1 MNDQNC
7 TSLLRK
13 CECGYYFGKK
23 EDIKVCPHC
32 KRDRKTCSK
41 PKSFKWVKDP
51 ESGRFINTGFRYDTC
66 NYHGSRKAVVGAT
79 QNRTKE
85 DFDLSNHGNGKTDEE
100 LQESFLEKHVNTE
113 EPTFLVDARTATG
126 FVPKVDKD
134 GELFNVW
141 SDEIENPKI
150 YDLRGELAL
159 LRTYLQFT
167 VAGHGDYPEATD
179 IRLAQKLMEQ
189 ITNAITNL
197 MELEIKLKLLVDVS
211 DVKMMIEKVIGVI
224 LESNIS
230 PQEKIKLA
238 EEIQRVTSE

>member
-1 MNDQNC
+1 MSDKTC

-13 CECGYYFGKK
+13 CDCGWYFGKDK
-23 EDIKVCPHC
+23 EVLKCPHC
-32 KRDRKTCSK
+32 NKDRKTCSK
-41 PKSFKWVKDP
+41 PRSFKWVKHP
-51 ESGRFINTGFRYDTC
+51 ETGKYVCTGFRYETC
-66 NYHGSRKAVVGAT
+66 NYHGNRKPMMGKDD
-79 QNRTKE
+79 QKTKE
-85 DFDLSNHGNGKTDEE
+85 VFDLSGQGNGKTDEE
-100 LQESFLEKHVNTE
+100 LQEMFLEKHVNTE
-113 EPTFLVDARTATG
+113 SPDFLVDSRTATG
-126 FVPKVDKD
+126 FVPKLDQD
-134 GELFNVW
+134 SELFNVW
-141 SDEIENPKI
+141 SDEIENPKL

-167 VAGHGDYPEATD
+167 VAQHGDYPETSD

-189 ITNAITNL
+189 ITSSITNL

-224 LESNIS
+224 LESNIT

>member
-1 MNDQNC
+1 MNDKNC
-7 TSLLRK
+7 ISLLRK

-23 EDIKVCPHC
+23 KEIKICPHC
-32 KRDRKTCSK
+32 NNERKRCSK
-41 PKSFKWVKDP
+41 PRSFKWVKDP
-51 ESGRFINTGFRYDTC
+51 ESGRYINTGFRYDTC
-66 NYHGSRKAVVGAT
+66 NYHS
-79 QNRTKE
+79 NREPIMLSGQEKTKE
-85 DFDLSNHGNGKTDEE
+85 NFDLSDHGHQKTDEE
-100 LQESFLEKHVNTE
+100 IQENFLEKHVDTDS
-113 EPTFLVDARTATG
+113 PTFLVDARTATG

-134 GELFNVW
+134 SELFNVW
-141 SDEIENPKI
+141 SDEIDNPKI

-167 VAGHGDYPEATD
+167 VASHGDYPEATD

-238 EEIQRVTSE
+238 EEIQKVTSE